1 MYIKISKGGPHVLV
15 PNSRSDGVILK
26 SGSMCFLKVMAHVHN
41 HKKTGHV
48 TSKGGPHI
56 IRWSSCSHHNVG
68 PRCNSYEAGPMF

>member
-1 MYIKISKGGPHVLV
+1 MYIKISKGGP
-15 PNSRSDGVILK
+15 DGVILK
-26 SGSMCFLKVMAHVHN
+26 SGSMCFLKVMARVHN

-48 TSKGGPHI
+48 TSNGGPLI